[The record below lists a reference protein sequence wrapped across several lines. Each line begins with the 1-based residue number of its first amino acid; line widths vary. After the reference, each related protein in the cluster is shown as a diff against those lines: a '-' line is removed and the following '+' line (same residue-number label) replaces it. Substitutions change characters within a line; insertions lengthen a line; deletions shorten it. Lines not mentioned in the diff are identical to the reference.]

1 MTRTITRSLLVF
13 SLSLISTTWLLAQ
26 TPSADRFLDGVA
38 GHPSRDEVEQNQA
51 GDISQTLTI
60 APASEVERVIPAVLM
75 HLRSGSKAPER
86 GYAAVFLYMIAIR
99 PDGAALLSAKAE
111 EISSMILDTDPQVQR
126 GALLAMDWVIGKP
139 ETNNKLYLSA
149 LQTALQ
155 KPQVPQDAGLEMI
168 GPLLTFRGS
177 DPDTLKSVL
186 AFLHRDDLTAS
197 MRMELVHE
205 LGVDHAVPEEVNHYL
220 VKLLDDPDPHVRAS
234 ALVAFA
240 DSTTAY
246 HTLGKDRV
254 QRIGN
259 DPQEIQ
265 GIRELATDAMAGK
278 TNLSPNYDLPPLVL
292 DPKTGAVP
300 QKLEDE

>member
-1 MTRTITRSLLVF
+1 
-13 SLSLISTTWLLAQ
+13 
-26 TPSADRFLDGVA
+26 
-38 GHPSRDEVEQNQA
+38 
-51 GDISQTLTI
+51 
-60 APASEVERVIPAVLM
+60 M

-177 DPDTLKSVL
+177 DPDALKSVL
-186 AFLHRDDLTAS
+186 VFLHRDDLTAS
-197 MRMELVHE
+197 TRMELVHE

>member
-1 MTRTITRSLLVF
+1 
-13 SLSLISTTWLLAQ
+13 
-26 TPSADRFLDGVA
+26 
-38 GHPSRDEVEQNQA
+38 
-51 GDISQTLTI
+51 
-60 APASEVERVIPAVLM
+60 M

-205 LGVDHAVPEEVNHYL
+205 LGVDHAVPEEVNQYL

-246 HTLGKDRV
+246 NTLGKDRV

-300 QKLEDE
+300 QKLKDE